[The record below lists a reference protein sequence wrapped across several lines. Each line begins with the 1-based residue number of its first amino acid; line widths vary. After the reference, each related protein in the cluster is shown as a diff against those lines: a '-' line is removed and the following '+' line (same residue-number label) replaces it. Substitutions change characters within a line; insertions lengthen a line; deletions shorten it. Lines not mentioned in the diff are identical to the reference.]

1 MSTLIKQYDNVES
14 IPEGLESIYTKTD
27 DGKFVVNVEGSVD
40 KTRLDDF
47 RDNNINLRKEIEGFE
62 AKQLE
67 GENSMA
73 DLKAQLDAV
82 NDKFSG
88 IDLDEWNSLQAERKA
103 NAEKE
108 LIEKGDVDALINS
121 RVDEVIAAK
130 QKELATQKS
139 AYDAQVASLQDD
151 LLNYDGQLNTM
162 LVDNELT
169 KIAAD
174 AGVRSSAMEDVLSR
188 GRTVFRVEDGQAV
201 AFNEAGRQM
210 YLDDAVTPLNINAW
224 IEGLTKSAPH
234 LFESSTGAGTTQP
247 TSAPVK
253 TDAKLSTH
261 DSILAGLE
269 GLNK

>member
-62 AKQLE
+62 SKQLD
-67 GENSMA
+67 NDSAMA
-73 DLKAQLDAV
+73 ELKLQLDAV

-103 NAEKE
+103 NADKE
-108 LIEKGDVDALINS
+108 LIEKGDVDTLINN
-121 RVDEVIAAK
+121 RVDEVIAAQK
-130 QKELATQKS
+130 KELAAQKS
-139 AYDAQVASLQDD
+139 TYEAQVASLQDD

-174 AGVRSSAMEDVLSR
+174 AGVRASAMEDVLSR
-188 GRTVFRVEDGQAV
+188 GRAVFRVEDGQAV
-201 AFNEAGRQM
+201 AFNDQGRQM

-224 IEGLTKSAPH
+224 IEGLTESAPH

-247 TSAPVK
+247 TSVP
-253 TDAKLSTH
+253 AKADTTLSSH
-261 DSILAGLE
+261 DSILAGLAA
-269 GLNK
+269 LNK